1 MCMKKFFP
9 ISLMICASFC
19 FACASILIKAVGA
32 NFFGDGVHPLQIT
45 HARFFF
51 SSIILCFV
59 WYFLRCKV
67 KPTYLKLHFLRS
79 FCGWV
84 GVAIFFTAILFI
96 PVSDATALTF
106 LNPIFA
112 MFFAYIFFKE
122 QIGGIRWAAALLSF
136 LGGLL
141 LIRPTINLQIDPI
154 ALLCLF
160 GALVMGLE
168 IICIKALSSKD
179 SIFTILLINNVL
191 ATCIGTVVLPFFFE
205 VPSWNETGALISV
218 GLLMLLGQFCF
229 ISAIKRGETG
239 LLMPFFYTT
248 LIFVILIDF
257 FIFYSVPDRISFTGA
272 AIIIFSAV
280 IVTIK
285 EPSIRPNVVRQS
297 KSQPLI

>member
-1 MCMKKFFP
+1 MVKFAP
-9 ISLMICASFC
+9 ISLMICASLC
-19 FACASILIKAVGA
+19 FAGASILIKAVGA
-32 NFFGDGVHPLQIT
+32 KFFGEGVHALQIT

-51 SSIILCFV
+51 SAIFLCLI
-59 WYFLRCKV
+59 WYFFRCKV
-67 KPTYLKLHFLRS
+67 KPTFLKLHFLRS
-79 FCGWV
+79 ICGWV

-112 MFFAYIFFKE
+112 MFFAFIFFKE
-122 QIGGIRWAAALLSF
+122 KIGRIRWAAASLSF

-179 SIFTILLINNVL
+179 SIFTILLTNNLL
-191 ATCIGTVVLPFFFE
+191 ATCIATAVLPFFFK

-229 ISAIKRGETG
+229 INAIKHEETG
-239 LLMPFFYTT
+239 FLMPFFYTT

-257 FIFYSVPDRISFTGA
+257 FIFYSVPDRVSFIGA
-272 AIIIFSAV
+272 SIIIFSAV
-280 IVTIK
+280 IVA
-285 EPSIRPNVVRQS
+285 IR
-297 KSQPLI
+297 SQTSGQMLLDNLSRNR